1 MASII
6 DSVTSGV
13 NSILS
18 SLTAD
23 DTDTDPATA
32 TTTPTS
38 TPASASLTDSTFRTS
53 AGTGL
58 ALTTSASSTQTEPSS
73 PSSSPS
79 EPATYY
85 IQKYGLSAGAKAG
98 IAIGAVIIFI
108 MIFVAVLLIRRRRHQ
123 KRSYRLDSGVP
134 TPPLRDVGDEAPVP
148 VVERAHMSPVTEMY
162 SPVIER
168 LNPPPYSERGFQEPS
183 PPGQVEHQD
192 LSGLHLPPEIHG
204 TSVPRPEG
212 GYPSEHELG
221 VTRSGQH
228 SAELQGS
235 RPKRKAQIRAAELGS

>member
-38 TPASASLTDSTFRTS
+38 TPASASLTDSTFRTP
-53 AGTGL
+53 GVDHERKFDPDR
-58 ALTTSASSTQTEPSS
+58 TQFAVILSQR
-73 PSSSPS
+73 
-79 EPATYY
+79 PATYY

-98 IAIGAVIIFI
+98 IANGAVIIFI

>member
-1 MASII
+1 
-6 DSVTSGV
+6 
-13 NSILS
+13 
-18 SLTAD
+18 
-23 DTDTDPATA
+23 
-32 TTTPTS
+32 
-38 TPASASLTDSTFRTS
+38 
-53 AGTGL
+53 
-58 ALTTSASSTQTEPSS
+58 LTTSASSTQTEPSA

-123 KRSYRLDSGVP
+123 KRSYRLDSGAP

-162 SPVIER
+162 SPVTER
-168 LNPPPYSERGFQEPS
+168 LNPPPYSERGYEPS
-183 PPGQVEHQD
+183 SPGQVEHQD
-192 LSGLHLPPEIHG
+192 MSGPHLTPEIHG
-204 TSVPRPEG
+204 TSLPRPEG

-221 VTRSGQH
+221 VTRSRQH
-228 SAELQGS
+228 SAELQVS
-235 RPKRKAQIRAAELGS
+235 T